1 MVGRIDQQRRYFAV
15 PKRSKSAFDSSILFR
30 AGEIKDTHLH
40 LPQGHLYVAG
50 YRLELGRIGRKE
62 GFGFRQRL
70 RLRPYN
76 QLFGLS
82 CGMHTHLGIL
92 LYAYFRVARNI
103 VPRVWPARSFPRSV
117 SQDPTIL
124 GCRERLSTPLGRK
137 KERRAEIH
145 REWSG
150 ARPPAASTQWTC
162 G

>member
-1 MVGRIDQQRRYFAV
+1 LLVYSSPGVSSDVARLQELSQMGPVENPFGLGELLTPNDRSHAKCKIRRMVGRINQQRRYFAV

-76 QLFGLS
+76 QFFGLS
-82 CGMHTHLGIL
+82 CGLHTHLWI
-92 LYAYFRVARNI
+92 YYTHIFVWHENI
-103 VPRVWPARSFPRSV
+103 GLEF
-117 SQDPTIL
+117 D
-124 GCRERLSTPLGRK
+124 GR
-137 KERRAEIH
+137 I
-145 REWSG
+145 
-150 ARPPAASTQWTC
+150 T
-162 G
+162 